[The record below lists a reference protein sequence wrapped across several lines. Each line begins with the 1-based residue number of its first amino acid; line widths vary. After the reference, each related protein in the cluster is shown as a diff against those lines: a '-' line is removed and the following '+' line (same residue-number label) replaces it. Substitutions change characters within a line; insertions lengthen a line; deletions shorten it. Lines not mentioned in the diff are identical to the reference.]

1 MRAPKGSIYL
11 PKQWSKKGK
20 PMGYKEIVSCSE
32 GYSDINIKQ
41 RSQKGYQII
50 ENSNL
55 DIRSAVED
63 FFNFDENFSSNEL
76 KELNKIRNEK
86 NVIGFGDIAQSYLQ
100 KNSEWFLKS

>member
-1 MRAPKGSIYL
+1 
-11 PKQWSKKGK
+11 
-20 PMGYKEIVSCSE
+20 
-32 GYSDINIKQ
+32 
-41 RSQKGYQII
+41 
-50 ENSNL
+50 
-55 DIRSAVED
+55 VED